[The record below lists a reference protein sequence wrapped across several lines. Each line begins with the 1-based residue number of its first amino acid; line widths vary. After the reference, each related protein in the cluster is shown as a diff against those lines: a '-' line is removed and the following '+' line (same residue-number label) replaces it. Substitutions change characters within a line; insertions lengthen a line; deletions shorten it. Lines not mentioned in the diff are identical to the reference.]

1 MATADR
7 KFAALLG
14 KGVTEIRTII
24 AAFTSRDP
32 RDIGDRFFTLATNM
46 PFVDFIDD
54 GSQIS
59 VSGSKKNIVG
69 SPMAVTAAG
78 IMYRSKV
85 TNEIYKK
92 IRIDVD
98 EEDDLI
104 TFFLEA
110 FVAVVLSTHPIVG
123 GNICVPTRAFRNAGM
138 ARKSGRVAD
147 SGASAR
153 PLETPS
159 LYLLMD
165 VIPYNYNSWAKRRPA
180 GTTILQHYLPI
191 IRQIATILAALEN
204 DFRFCHN
211 DLHVENFLITEGG
224 EVKLIDFGRSS
235 LRFNGNYY
243 GNTKDN
249 FTEPTFEFSC
259 DMLTFLVNMYA
270 SVGNPELRAF
280 IKGLF
285 IHPVDGLNLLD
296 MIQAISDSLP
306 FDPQGRAVP
315 LHWLCY
321 PYEVWGYENR
331 YGGWSDEL
339 KQRLRETP
347 SCCRPANLANVLVTG
362 PFAPPR
368 TVARAPLPL
377 NEERLALV
385 EKKSCWQC
393 IKNGF
398 ASMCCGTRRRKG
410 GRRHFKRTTRRKVTK
425 SRKHL

>member
-7 KFAALLG
+7 KFADLLG

-24 AAFTSRDP
+24 ATFTSMDP
-32 RDIGDRFFTLATNM
+32 RDIYDRFFTLATNM

-54 GSQIS
+54 GAQIT
-59 VSGSKKNIVG
+59 VSGAKKNIVG

-78 IMYRSKV
+78 IMYRSKL

-98 EEDDLI
+98 EDDLI

-110 FVAVVLSTHPIVG
+110 FIAVVLSTHPMVG
-123 GNICVPTRAFRNAGM
+123 GNICVPTRAFKNAGI

-147 SGASAR
+147 SGASAQQVDA
-153 PLETPS
+153 PS

-165 VIPYNYNSWAKRRPA
+165 VIPYNYKSWATRRPA
-180 GTTILQHYLPI
+180 GRSMLQHYLPI
-191 IRQIATILAALEN
+191 IRQISIILAALEN
-204 DFRFCHN
+204 DFRYCHN
-211 DLHVENFLITEGG
+211 DLHAENFLITEGG

-235 LRFNGNYY
+235 VRFNGNYY
-243 GNTKDN
+243 GHRRDN
-249 FTEPTFEFSC
+249 FTQPAFEFSC
-259 DMLTFLVNMYA
+259 DMLTFLVSMYTA
-270 SVGNPELRAF
+270 TGNAELRAF
-280 IKGLF
+280 IRALF
-285 IHPVDGLNLLD
+285 THPVDGLNLLD
-296 MIQAISDSLP
+296 MIQGLSESQPRDSA
-306 FDPQGRAVP
+306 GRSVP

-331 YGGWSDEL
+331 YGGWSDAL

-347 SCCRPANLANVLVTG
+347 NCCRPANLAEVLVAG

-368 TVARAPLPL
+368 PPIRA
-377 NEERLALV
+377 NEERLPLV
-385 EKKSCWQC
+385 QGKSCWQC

-398 ASMCCGTRRRKG
+398 SSMCCGTRRRKG
-410 GRRHFKRTTRRKVTK
+410 GRRHFKRTTRRKMK
-425 SRKHL
+425 SRR